1 MAKKSFITTVK
12 NPQTKEYEQLE
23 FDKNEFKRDYHS
35 GVRIEIVQE
44 QSNSYF
50 MATRFGYPYVALYK
64 DFY

>member
-35 GVRIEIVQE
+35 GVRIEIV
-44 QSNSYF
+44 
-50 MATRFGYPYVALYK
+50 
-64 DFY
+64 